1 MVEGL
6 DTMIDN
12 DSILLIIDM
21 QNDYC
26 SCEGFYAKR
35 DGSSFTM
42 NIVAD
47 KLIDFYNKV
56 IVNNVKTVCFS
67 MLYEDGDNPCLK
79 GTWGAEYY
87 GISPQIMFYK
97 TEFSCFSNE
106 AFCQYLKVNE
116 IKKIYVCGFQTI
128 FCVNETLKDAVERG
142 FEVYLIE
149 NLIGEREKH
158 KKKILDV
165 LTYAK
170 SHANIIM
177 DCSI

>member
-1 MVEGL
+1 
-6 DTMIDN
+6 MIDN

-26 SCEGFYAKR
+26 SCDGFYAKR
-35 DGSSFTM
+35 DGGSFSM

-47 KLIDFYNKV
+47 RLIKFYNEV
-56 IVNNVKTVCFS
+56 INNNVKTVCFS
-67 MLYEDGDNPCLK
+67 ILYEDGDNPCLK

-87 GISPQIMFYK
+87 GICPQLMFYK

-106 AFCQYLKVNE
+106 EFCQYLKENE
-116 IKKIYVCGFQTI
+116 IKKIYICGFQTT
-128 FCVNETLKDAVERG
+128 FCVNETFKDAVRRG
-142 FEVYLIE
+142 FEAYLIE

-158 KKKILDV
+158 KSKIPSV

-170 SHANIIM
+170 NNGKIIKSS
-177 DCSI
+177 DIIKP